1 MTLFERISYLAKKH
15 DKSLKEVA
23 EELGLSRNAIYQWK
37 TSSPKAD
44 TLQKVAT
51 YFNVSTDY
59 LLGRTDDPNPNS
71 PGVALDWD
79 DTLFRDGDNS
89 EKEKDV
95 RLIQRAALEMSDDER
110 KVAIDLWKAA
120 FGKVFPDSKKG
131 NDQE

>member
-1 MTLFERISYLAKKH
+1 MDLVERI
-15 DKSLKEVA
+15 KSLATKKKVTFA
-23 EELGLSRNAIYQWK
+23 EIERKTGISNGQIRRWN
-37 TSSPKAD
+37 TSSPKIENI
-44 TLQKVAT
+44 QKVAD
-51 YFNVSTDY
+51 YFNVSVDY

-79 DTLFRDGDNS
+79 DTSFIDGDNS

-131 NDQE
+131 NK